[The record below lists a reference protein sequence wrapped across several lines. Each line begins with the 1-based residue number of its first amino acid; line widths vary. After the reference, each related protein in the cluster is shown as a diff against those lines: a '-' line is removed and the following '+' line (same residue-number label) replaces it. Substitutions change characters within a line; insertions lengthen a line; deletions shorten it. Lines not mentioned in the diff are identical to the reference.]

1 MLFKRDQTCCHFGWK
16 PPMGWSQMMFV
27 APLGFFYH
35 KTERNPQMLHGEIP
49 MACFSNHG
57 FQRPLG
63 EHQLAQPRLGSKVE
77 EMLIAFRFYGYF
89 NENP

>member
-1 MLFKRDQTCCHFGWK
+1 MLSFWMEASHGLVPNDVCCS
-16 PPMGWSQMMFV
+16 PRV
-27 APLGFFYH
+27 FFYH

-63 EHQLAQPRLGSKVE
+63 EHQLAQPRLGSEVE
-77 EMLIAFRFYGYF
+77 EMLIAFRFYGHF